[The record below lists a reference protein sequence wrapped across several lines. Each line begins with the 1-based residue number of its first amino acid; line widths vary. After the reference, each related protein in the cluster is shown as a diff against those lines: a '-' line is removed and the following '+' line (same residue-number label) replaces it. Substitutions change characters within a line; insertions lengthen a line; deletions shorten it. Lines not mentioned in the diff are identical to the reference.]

1 MQTFLNDLKIILDMH
16 MNISSTE
23 YDIYSWGVTI
33 HYTENRINANK
44 IGRKSISLNTVMGEL
59 LYFL

>member
-23 YDIYSWGVTI
+23 YDIYSWGVAI
-33 HYTENRINANK
+33 HYTENRNNANK
-44 IGRKSISLNTVMGEL
+44 IGRKSISLNTAMREL
-59 LYFL
+59 LYLL